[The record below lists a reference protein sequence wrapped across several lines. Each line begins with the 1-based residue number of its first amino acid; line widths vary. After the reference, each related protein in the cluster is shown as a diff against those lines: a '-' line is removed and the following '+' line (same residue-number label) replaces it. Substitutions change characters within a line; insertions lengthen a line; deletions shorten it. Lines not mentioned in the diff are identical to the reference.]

1 MIANN
6 KYTNKSKMYFFNG
19 DLCYEKHKK
28 RKRIGKVRPELTFN
42 GIIIKGYTQKLV
54 LEKRLKESYETT
66 HVESWG
72 RGYVSDKGK
81 NKWKVLFTLYLKGF
95 LSDKLGFMFPL

>member
-6 KYTNKSKMYFFNG
+6 KYTTKVKCTFFNR
-19 DLCYEKHKK
+19 DHCYEKHKK

-54 LEKRLKESYETT
+54 LEKRLKESYGIT
-66 HVESWG
+66 HVD
-72 RGYVSDKGK
+72 R
-81 NKWKVLFTLYLKGF
+81 
-95 LSDKLGFMFPL
+95 

>member
-19 DLCYEKHKK
+19 DHCYEKHKK

-54 LEKRLKESYETT
+54 LEKRLKESYGIT
-66 HVESWG
+66 HVDTWG
-72 RGYVSDKGK
+72 RDIFQIKGRTSGK
-81 NKWKVLFTLYLKGF
+81 SLRQKHA
-95 LSDKLGFMFPL
+95 